1 MKKFIFCLILLFT
14 PLIFIKANSI
24 SSINMDIFIDDNG
37 DASVIETW
45 DASVNSGT
53 EGYHPYFNIGNSK
66 IIMESASMDGKPYSI
81 DNYWDIN
88 KSLLFFSC
96 TSI

>member
-45 DASVNSGT
+45 DAYVNSGT

-66 IIMESASMDGKPYSI
+66 IIMESIIGFKIVISTWF
-81 DNYWDIN
+81 N
-88 KSLLFFSC
+88 SLITI
-96 TSI
+96 TSR

>member
-1 MKKFIFCLILLFT
+1 MKKFIFCLILLFR

-53 EGYHPYFNIGNSK
+53 EGYHPYFNVGNSK
-66 IIMESASMDGKPYSI
+66 IIVESASMDGKPYSI
-81 DNYWDIN
+81 DNYWDII
-88 KSLLFFSC
+88 KLFYYNAY
-96 TSI
+96 